1 MQEDSKLRNVGFS
14 RWAHA
19 GMDGQAGRQAGREF
33 ASAVRW
39 SFIQDL
45 TEYT

>member
-1 MQEDSKLRNVGFS
+1 MQQDSKLRNVGFS
-14 RWAHA
+14 RWAYA
-19 GMDGQAGRQAGREF
+19 GMDGQAGKES
-33 ASAVRW
+33 ASAVQW